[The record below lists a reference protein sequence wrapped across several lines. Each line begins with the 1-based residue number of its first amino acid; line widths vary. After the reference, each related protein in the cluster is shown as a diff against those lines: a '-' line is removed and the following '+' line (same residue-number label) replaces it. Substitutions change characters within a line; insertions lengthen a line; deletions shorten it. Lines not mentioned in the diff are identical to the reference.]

1 MSKHSFFN
9 GALILMFSGFIVKI
23 LGFFYR
29 IYLSNLL
36 GAQGMGVFSLITPVY
51 SLVLITLTSGLSIT
65 VSSMV
70 SYEFTKSNS
79 GNAKKITNLSMGIL
93 FVFSI
98 LVSIILYVFL
108 EAIVTKLLKD
118 NRTFLPL
125 LIFIPSLPFITIS
138 ASLKGY
144 FYGISNVTPNAIA
157 QIIEQLVRII
167 SVIFLVKAVP
177 CISITYACTFAMLG
191 MILSELSNFFVLLC
205 FYLKNKVTNKVS
217 NTFKKRTT
225 IKSIIIL
232 SSSISFNK
240 LITSL
245 LSTIETVFIPSK
257 LMLFGLSYQESIS
270 LFGKISGMAM
280 PLILFPSLVTNSLA
294 TTLIPAISEGLAKK
308 NYKLINTRI
317 SKSIQLSL
325 GMGFMFMVTFMI
337 FPSEIG
343 SFIYKKENI
352 STLLYMLS
360 FSCPLVYLNQ
370 ILLGILNGLNEQ
382 KFSLITSIICY
393 SIRILFVFLI
403 IPKLGLS
410 SYILGFITSLAINC
424 VLNLAIIIKHTGLI
438 INLKNWI
445 FKPSIISILMLIIST
460 YTKSF
465 FVMLNFNHNITTILT
480 VGFSMTIFCILM
492 ILAQVFPLDEIFRIL
507 RLKRNKLE

>member
-1 MSKHSFFN
+1 
-9 GALILMFSGFIVKI
+9 
-23 LGFFYR
+23 
-29 IYLSNLL
+29 
-36 GAQGMGVFSLITPVY
+36 
-51 SLVLITLTSGLSIT
+51 
-65 VSSMV
+65 
-70 SYEFTKSNS
+70 
-79 GNAKKITNLSMGIL
+79 
-93 FVFSI
+93 
-98 LVSIILYVFL
+98 
-108 EAIVTKLLKD
+108 
-118 NRTFLPL
+118 
-125 LIFIPSLPFITIS
+125 
-138 ASLKGY
+138 
-144 FYGISNVTPNAIA
+144 
-157 QIIEQLVRII
+157 
-167 SVIFLVKAVP
+167 
-177 CISITYACTFAMLG
+177 
-191 MILSELSNFFVLLC
+191 
-205 FYLKNKVTNKVS
+205 
-217 NTFKKRTT
+217 
-225 IKSIIIL
+225 
-232 SSSISFNK
+232 
-240 LITSL
+240 
-245 LSTIETVFIPSK
+245 
-257 LMLFGLSYQESIS
+257 
-270 LFGKISGMAM
+270 M

-393 SIRILFVFLI
+393 SIRILLVFLI